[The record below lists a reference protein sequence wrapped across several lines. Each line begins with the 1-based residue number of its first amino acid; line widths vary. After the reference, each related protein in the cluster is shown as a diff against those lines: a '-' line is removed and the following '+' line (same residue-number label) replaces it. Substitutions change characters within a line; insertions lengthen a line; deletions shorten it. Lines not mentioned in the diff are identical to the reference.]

1 MNLAGLPLFG
11 GWFVLSLELAAA
23 VAILAA
29 VRWRHRL
36 TRRLWL
42 PLAAAAAV
50 AASAATYWVLGSRD
64 LAPEAAPWTFWIWL
78 SLTVGLMFLVPAAW
92 IGNHWWRRITG
103 MVAVGLTVVCLG
115 LAANQW
121 AGFYPTAGRAWQGLT
136 AQPLPGQI
144 SFATLSHLRG
154 NPEPDGKIV
163 PLRTSDS
170 VSRFH
175 HRTEYVYLPPVWFAG
190 DVPPR
195 LPAVVMIGGVVTTP
209 EDWVRSGSALQT
221 VRDYAA
227 THHGQ
232 APILVFVDPTGSL
245 SNDTECVDGPHGNVD
260 THITKEVRPAVISEF
275 GASDRPGSWAVA
287 GWSMGGTCAIDLTVE
302 HPDLFRT
309 FLDVSGDVGPN
320 LGDRAQTTSTLFGGR
335 AADWDRFDPATAMRR
350 HGPYCGVSGWFQSE
364 GHRHHGSGLTSPQ
377 IRATQ
382 TLSTV
387 AHEQGIDVVVRP
399 VPGRHNWQFAGQA
412 FTDALPWLMARVDA
426 PN

>member
-1 MNLAGLPLFG
+1 MNLAGVPLFG
-11 GWFVLSLELAAA
+11 GWFVLSVELAAA

-29 VRWRHRL
+29 VRWRHRR
-36 TRRLWL
+36 TWRLWL
-42 PLAAAAAV
+42 PLAAAAGTAAV
-50 AASAATYWVLGSRD
+50 LTTYWVLSRRD
-64 LAPEAAPWTFWIWL
+64 LAPDAAPWTFWIWL
-78 SLTVGLMFLVPAAW
+78 SLTVALMFLVPAAW
-92 IGNHWWRRITG
+92 MGARWWRRITG
-103 MVAVGLTVVCLG
+103 VVAVGLTVVCVA

-144 SFATLSHLRG
+144 SFATLPGLRG

-175 HRTEYVYLPPVWFAG
+175 HRTEYVYLPPAWFAG
-190 DVPPR
+190 QVPPR

-221 VRDYAA
+221 VRNYAA

-260 THITKEVRPAVISEF
+260 THISKEVRPAVISGF
-275 GASDRPGSWAVA
+275 GASARPDSWAVA

-309 FLDVSGDVGPN
+309 FLDISGDVGPN
-320 LGDRAQTTSTLFGGR
+320 LGNRAQTTSTLFGGR
-335 AADWDRFDPATAMRR
+335 AADWDRFDPATVMRN
-350 HGPYCGVSGWFQSE
+350 HGPYAGVGGWFQSE
-364 GHRHHGSGLTSPQ
+364 GHRRSGPGLTSPQ

-382 TLSTV
+382 TLSAV
-387 AHEQGIDVVVRP
+387 ARNNIDVVVRP

-412 FTDALPWLMARVDA
+412 FTDALPWLMARIDA